1 MQGGQPY
8 MFSASHS
15 SFLYNAASDGEGPA
29 IWSDGVPCDSGSNYA
44 CNNVDWTTNL
54 PCDGIFEV
62 NGGVCN
68 VFDDNCHAVNGV
80 GGRAGGNDAEK
91 NEDVDANGTAI
102 GVEYEDNIS
111 SDRTESP
118 TATPS
123 TSPSVSTLP
132 TQLPSASPSSGPSM
146 RPSLSPSTIP
156 STSPTETHSRAP
168 STSPTTSS
176 PTPNPTQMH
185 SDVPSSSPSTS
196 QPSPSPSG
204 TPTEVHSNFPT
215 SAPSHRPSNAPTT
228 SFQPT
233 ALPTT
238 SPTFSPTASPS
249 TMPSSSPST
258 SPTISLAPTR
268 GCHANEVERAQQI
281 SDLII
286 ESTET
291 TFQDILNDSTPQH
304 RAFHWLMYEDEVYVC
319 PEDEGIVQRY
329 VIAVFYFATG
339 GDTWTRCGADKA
351 YSSCDE
357 TNGEVRFLSVAHE
370 CQWYGISCDG
380 MNSITK
386 IAYEKNNLD
395 GQIPDELSSLSSL
408 TTLSLEKMSIRG
420 TIPSSLGSLKNLLSL
435 DLDFNDLTGTIP
447 PELGNIHGLKL
458 LDLNDNRLS
467 GSVDALAGFQ
477 HLLFAQLHHNKFG
490 GPISLDLGGLV
501 ELRAVTLFGND
512 LTGSIPQSLCNNK
525 VENGGTLQHLEVDC
539 GGDSPDL
546 TCDCCSQCWTE
557 SPTSHPTYS
566 PTPVPT
572 ALPTP
577 VASAPPSISAAPTVK
592 CNMDLVSRAVS
603 LQSLLR
609 DVSDPVS
616 MVTEGSAQNRA
627 WKWLLEEDKLF
638 ICPYD
643 TNVVQ
648 RYVLAVFYYSTSGES
663 WHSCADN
670 NNTPCPRGSDTYR
683 WLTGAS
689 ECNWFGVD
697 CDINGFVTGVIF
709 GEFRANFPFWRV
721 FLHYHHCHFYYNIPQ
736 LTHRSFRLSTEC
748 FSACCIS
755 AS

>member
-8 MFSASHS
+8 MFSLSHS

-29 IWSDGVPCDSGSNYA
+29 IWSDGIPCDSGSNYA
-44 CNNVDWTTNL
+44 CNNVDWATNV
-54 PCDGIFEV
+54 PCDGIFKA
-62 NGGVCN
+62 NGGVCE
-68 VFDDNCHAVNGV
+68 VFDNNCHAGV
-80 GGRAGGNDAEK
+80 DADGRAGGSDTAE
-91 NEDVDANGTAI
+91 NESIGTDGTVGEVD
-102 GVEYEDNIS
+102 YEDNIS

-118 TATPS
+118 TTTPS
-123 TSPSVSTLP
+123 ASPSVSTLP
-132 TQLPSASPSSGPSM
+132 TLLPSVSPSGNPSM
-146 RPSLSPSTIP
+146 RPSQSPSSIP
-156 STSPTETHSRAP
+156 SESPTQAHSGAP

-196 QPSPSPSG
+196 QPSPSPSEV
-204 TPTEVHSNFPT
+204 PTEVHSDVPT
-215 SAPSHRPSNAPTT
+215 SAPSNRPSNAPTT

-233 ALPTT
+233 AAPTT
-238 SPTFSPTASPS
+238 SPTVSPTGSPS
-249 TMPSSSPST
+249 SRPSSSPSA

-281 SDLII
+281 SDIII
-286 ESTET
+286 ENTKT
-291 TFQDILNDSTPQH
+291 TFQDILDDSSPQH
-304 RAFHWLMYEDEVYVC
+304 KAFHWLMYEDEVYVC
-319 PEDEGIVQRY
+319 PEDNGIIQRY

-339 GDTWTRCGADKA
+339 GDTWTRCGAHTA
-351 YSSCDE
+351 HSSCDE
-357 TNGEVRFLSVAHE
+357 TNEEVRFLSGAHE

-386 IAYEKNNLD
+386 IAYEKNNLN

-420 TIPSSLGSLKNLLSL
+420 TIPSSLGSLANLLSL

-467 GSVDALAGFQ
+467 GSIDALAGFH
-477 HLLFAQLHHNKFG
+477 HLLFAQLHHNEFS
-490 GPISLDLGGLV
+490 GPISLDLGDLM

-539 GGDSPDL
+539 GGDSPAL
-546 TCDCCSQCWTE
+546 ACDCCSQCWTE

-627 WKWLLEEDKLF
+627 WKWLLEEDETF
-638 ICPYD
+638 ICPND
-643 TNVVQ
+643 SNVIQ
-648 RYVLAVFYYSTSGES
+648 RYVMAVFYYSTLGES
-663 WHSCADN
+663 WFSCADN
-670 NNTPCPRGSDTYR
+670 NNTPCPRGVDTYR
-683 WLTGAS
+683 WLTGAN

-697 CDINGFVTGVIF
+697 CDVNGLVTGIIF
-709 GEFRANFPFWRV
+709 GEFRVNFTRIFPS
-721 FLHYHHCHFYYNIPQ
+721 LY
-736 LTHRSFRLSTEC
+736 
-748 FSACCIS
+748 
-755 AS
+755 